1 MIIVNSVKSLAVK
14 GLNLQEQKVLKEFQ
28 SFSFAAKMT
37 CKKLCNEWRLFQTL
51 YFLSWLDRKLLIIM
65 NKLADRGTPT
75 VLVYCLNKSEM
86 HTGWTSMGR
95 VCEGFANFWREL
107 GIVKIFVECTSF
119 PGPKS
124 FYETQY
130 LYFFLIYDFSNDL
143 LKVNIKT

>member
-95 VCEGFANFWREL
+95 VFEGFANFWRGSWDCENFC
-107 GIVKIFVECTSF
+107 GVYIISW
-119 PGPKS
+119 PH
-124 FYETQY
+124 ETHN
-130 LYFFLIYDFSNDL
+130 LYYFLF
-143 LKVNIKT
+143 

>member
-95 VCEGFANFWREL
+95 VCEGFANFWRGSWDCENFCGVYIISWPQEL
-107 GIVKIFVECTSF
+107 LWNTLFVFFSHLWF
-119 PGPKS
+119 LKWFFKS
-124 FYETQY
+124 
-130 LYFFLIYDFSNDL
+130 
-143 LKVNIKT
+143 